1 MSKLK
6 LSNDTLMANSTLPPS
21 DIVVKLSACI
31 GKVSGSNLEGIIKYT
46 RIHFVK
52 CRLFSLSL
60 QPTSSANIFQIG
72 FDRLQFSR

>member
-1 MSKLK
+1 
-6 LSNDTLMANSTLPPS
+6 
-21 DIVVKLSACI
+21 
-31 GKVSGSNLEGIIKYT
+31 
-46 RIHFVK
+46 VK